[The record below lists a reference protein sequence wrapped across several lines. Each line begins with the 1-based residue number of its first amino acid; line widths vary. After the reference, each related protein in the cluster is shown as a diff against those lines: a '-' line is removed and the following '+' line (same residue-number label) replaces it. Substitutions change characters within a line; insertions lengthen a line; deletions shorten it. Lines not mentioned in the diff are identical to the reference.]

1 MMEPEV
7 ESNNMGPLKNL
18 SLLPTKPHRKNEKVG
33 LLDDVMK
40 ALHGS
45 GVKKRKQRG
54 RGLKILV

>member
-1 MMEPEV
+1 
-7 ESNNMGPLKNL
+7 MGPLKYL
-18 SLLPTKPHRKNEKVG
+18 SLLPTKPHGKNEKIG
-33 LLDDVMK
+33 LPDDVMK